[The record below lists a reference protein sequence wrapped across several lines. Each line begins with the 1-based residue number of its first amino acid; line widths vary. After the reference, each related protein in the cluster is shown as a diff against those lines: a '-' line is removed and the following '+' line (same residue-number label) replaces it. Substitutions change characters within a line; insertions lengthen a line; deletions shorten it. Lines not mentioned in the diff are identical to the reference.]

1 MITFDNVEFEDD
13 EEFIKI
19 KRDEMKHV
27 KKLDQYLSK
36 RPVQNKK

>member
-13 EEFIKI
+13 ETFIKI
-19 KRDEMKHV
+19 KKDEMKHV

-36 RPVQNKK
+36 RPVQHKK